1 MRLHRLISRWQQ
13 VRADLLATIDK
24 FSDQELSYVPY
35 DGAWSVG
42 QIMRHIAHEEE
53 IEIAYGL
60 TRELLEFP
68 AEHRA
73 EDYPTVESIKVLLTQ
88 VHHRTEAYLEG
99 LDDADLDRDVEAAW
113 GQTYRL
119 GSMVWHVMEH
129 EIHHR
134 GELSLLLGM
143 LGHEGLDA

>member
-88 VHHRTEAYLEG
+88 VHHHTEAYLEG